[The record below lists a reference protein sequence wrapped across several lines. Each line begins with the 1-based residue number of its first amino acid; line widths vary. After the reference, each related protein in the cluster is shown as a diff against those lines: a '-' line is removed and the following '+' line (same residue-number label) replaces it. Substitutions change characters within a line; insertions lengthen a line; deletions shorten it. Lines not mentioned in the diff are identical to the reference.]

1 MNIWDNGSQSL
12 LLGPWRTRCKLA
24 LPDDVV
30 RAGLTSRPSI
40 LMAMFLQVKNT
51 REKFRYVGIGA
62 LIILSFMSAV
72 VVVTAIL
79 SVVLRID

>member
-1 MNIWDNGSQSL
+1 
-12 LLGPWRTRCKLA
+12 
-24 LPDDVV
+24 
-30 RAGLTSRPSI
+30 
-40 LMAMFLQVKNT
+40 MAMFLQVKNT

-79 SVVLRID
+79 SAVLRID

>member
-1 MNIWDNGSQSL
+1 M
-12 LLGPWRTRCKLA
+12 
-24 LPDDVV
+24 V

-79 SVVLRID
+79 SAVLRID